1 MPTYADLN
9 MAPPKSWDE
18 FEEIVCSAAKN
29 RWRNADFARHGRQ
42 GQRQDGVD
50 VFGSDDQGRLV
61 GLQCKNTVS
70 GLSRDV
76 VLDEVGKAESFKPEL
91 AHLYVVTTGPTDKV
105 LQEFARELSESREQV
120 SKFKVSVLFWNDVWQ
135 DLTLDEVRLFQHYP
149 QLRPTAAANGPT
161 HDQRLYEELKAL
173 LAFDLTIRLFRDH
186 DFGGP
191 FSRAAIR
198 PLFEFHDTWDSP
210 EREFI
215 DPELQEGLANLYAAG
230 GRLAEALAMR
240 TVPVGNGDFA
250 SVFSDNQRA
259 RGPRPPDV
267 IEDARVL
274 NDEARQFVPVY
285 EHFMRRCR
293 EKLVR

>member
-1 MPTYADLN
+1 M
-9 MAPPKSWDE
+9 
-18 FEEIVCSAAKN
+18 
-29 RWRNADFARHGRQ
+29 
-42 GQRQDGVD
+42 
-50 VFGSDDQGRLV
+50 
-61 GLQCKNTVS
+61 
-70 GLSRDV
+70 
-76 VLDEVGKAESFKPEL
+76 GKAESFKPEL
-91 AHLYVVTTGPTDKV
+91 DHLYVVTTGPTDKV

-135 DLTLDEVRLFQHYP
+135 DLTLDEVRLFQPYP

-198 PLFEFHDTWDSP
+198 PVFEFHDTWDSP